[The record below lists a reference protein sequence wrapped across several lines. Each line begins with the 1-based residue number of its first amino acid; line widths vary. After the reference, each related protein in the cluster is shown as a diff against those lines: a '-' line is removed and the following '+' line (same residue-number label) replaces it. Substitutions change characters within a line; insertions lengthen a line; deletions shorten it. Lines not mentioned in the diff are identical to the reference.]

1 MRVTC
6 YDLVKTGEMEF
17 ELGEETVRLTI
28 EIFRNQAK
36 PHDFYARIWDCELFR
51 LQPTFPQSE
60 KGEPK
65 HKTDDPIRV
74 ERSPQFLARD
84 FIPTEVKDGQE
95 AFRKIVRAIKL
106 RYSTPKRKRTMT
118 KVKKSKRN
126 VT

>member
-1 MRVTC
+1 MRVIC

-17 ELGEETVRLTI
+17 QLGDETVRLTI

-51 LQPTFPQSE
+51 LQPTFPQDK
-60 KGEPK
+60 KGKPK

-84 FIPTEVKDGQE
+84 FIPTEVRDGQE
-95 AFRKIVRAIKL
+95 AFRKIVRAIKQ
-106 RYSTPKRKRTMT
+106 RYSTPKKKPVIT
-118 KVKKSKRN
+118 KVKKRKSEYS
-126 VT
+126 

>member
-1 MRVTC
+1 MRVAC

-17 ELGEETVRLTI
+17 QLGDETVRLTI

-51 LQPTFPQSE
+51 LHPTFPQGK
-60 KGEPK
+60 KGEPA
-65 HKTDDPIRV
+65 HWTDDPIRV

-84 FIPTEVKDGQE
+84 FIPSEVRDGQE

-106 RYSTPKRKRTMT
+106 RYSTPKRKPAIT
-118 KVKKSKRN
+118 KEKKRN
-126 VT
+126 KGAT